1 VVEDDPCIR
10 EALLIELETVGFRVA
25 TAANGKE
32 ALAAIRKGPRPSVI
46 VTDLMMP
53 VMDGWQLRA
62 ELLRDRKLA
71 SIPVVVLTA
80 RGDAERQAR
89 SRRGWRSPSIS
100 TSSTSCSRFTI
111 PSRCT
116 DPAG

>member
-89 SRRGWRSPSIS
+89 SLGVE
-100 TSSTSCSRFTI
+100 
-111 PSRCT
+111 
-116 DPAG
+116 AGLAKPIDLDKLHELLAFHHPLTMH